1 MRINK
6 NATACTVAGV
16 VAALAIGVAA
26 PAAQAATNQA
36 PVRTAAVQTT
46 GRTAVTPASI
56 AVLSTLSAQAQ
67 ATGKLTVAD
76 AHKLRDGDVSAAG
89 KGGVARQ
96 LFKFL
101 KSKGG
106 AVYKWSKAKATNAWK
121 MGKKKGVAYLKKQ
134 VRNMSN
140 WSPTKWAWKIV
151 LATGSGADYLWQL
164 IKLLSGH

>member
-1 MRINK
+1 M
-6 NATACTVAGV
+6 AGV

-36 PVRTAAVQTT
+36 PARTAAVQTT

-56 AVLSTLSAQAQ
+56 AVLSTLSTQAQ
-67 ATGKLTVAD
+67 TTGKLTTAD

-89 KGGVARQ
+89 KGDGVRK

-101 KSKGG
+101 KKKGG
-106 AVYKWSKAKATNAWK
+106 AVYKWSKAKATKAWK

-134 VRNMSN
+134 VSKLSS
-140 WSPTKWAWKIV
+140 WSPIKWAWKIV
-151 LATGSGADYLWQL
+151 LATVSSADHLWTL
-164 IKLLSGH
+164 IKLLAGH